1 MTTDTTIGLAIVCHV
16 LAKLRAPLS
25 KYKATMD
32 WRAKLDSDSLLLF
45 EAFVSGANHAAAGE
59 HEIDALN
66 AAQAFVQA
74 YPHLDE
80 ANAIEE
86 TEVLSLVGACLL
98 RTGWILDTNTAL
110 NQPCLVIRP

>member
-1 MTTDTTIGLAIVCHV
+1 MCHV
-16 LAKLRAPLS
+16 PDELRAPLS
-25 KYKATMD
+25 SYNALVD
-32 WRAKLDSDSLLLF
+32 WRIQLDTDNLLLF
-45 EAFVSGANHAAAGE
+45 EAFVSGENHAAAGE

-66 AAQAFVQA
+66 AAQAFAQA
-74 YPHLDE
+74 YPNLDE

-98 RTGWILDTNTAL
+98 RTGWILNTNDAL